1 VVDGK
6 SNEIT
11 AIPALLET
19 LDLKNSI
26 VTLDAMGCQKTIAN
40 QILDRGA
47 DYLLVL
53 KANHSKAFRAVKE
66 CCERHCF
73 ARDAT
78 PVFDAFDDSHGP
90 PARIHLPTSRQP
102 GSAAR
107 LARAA
112 HRAGGGNH
120 PQCHW
125 IRQGRGRDPLL
136 PVKLW

>member
-1 VVDGK
+1 L
-6 SNEIT
+6 
-11 AIPALLET
+11 PL
-19 LDLKNSI
+19 I

-53 KANHSKAFRAVKE
+53 KANHGKAFLAVKE
-66 CCERHCF
+66 CCERYCF

-78 PVFDAFDDSHGP
+78 AKPVFDAFDDSRLVRRRVFVCP
-90 PARIHLPTSRQP
+90 Q
-102 GSAAR
+102 AASLEALR
-107 LARAA
+107 GLARAA

-120 PQCHW
+120 PRGHW